1 MAHALQTAEELRQH
15 VQAIRIGAAGTAKTT
30 RKLRTTGFSQDINAS
45 ACAKIR
51 IRMSSFMLSGT
62 SNGNHSN
69 IVCDKASEETFK
81 VLWGL
86 LLDTSMA
93 ATYETHG
100 LEVYAADEVV
110 KPSLIPVAI
119 SNENGS
125 NGAAHRQIGDLL
137 FPALFVAASPVEAP
151 GAAYRYRN
159 LPSNRYVLPG

>member
-1 MAHALQTAEELRQH
+1 LRPACACSVNRQCGLRLNPVRPLQPLHLLFTSAHVSNERDQPNPVMAHALQTAEELRQH

-86 LLDTSMA
+86 QLA
-93 ATYETHG
+93 G
-100 LEVYAADEVV
+100 QVRVYIEM
-110 KPSLIPVAI
+110 PCISLA
-119 SNENGS
+119 
-125 NGAAHRQIGDLL
+125 
-137 FPALFVAASPVEAP
+137 PAK
-151 GAAYRYRN
+151 N
-159 LPSNRYVLPG
+159 M